1 MQENILKT
9 LIYFDILDYP
19 LVLQEVFRFLWN
31 NKLSKISLKD
41 VKFELENLI
50 KKNKVE
56 EKDGFYFL
64 KNRAEIVEL
73 RKKREKISLAKIKK
87 AQRIARFLSCLPCIK
102 AIFICSSLG
111 LLNAKDEA
119 DIDFLII
126 TQKNRIWSARF
137 WSAGFLKLLGMRP
150 NKKTT
155 KDKICLSHFI
165 TEDNLSLMETKI
177 FEDDIH
183 LIYLLTYY
191 LPVYVEEDL
200 WHKFV
205 GANLWIK
212 KYVPNFNY
220 SQEQERFIIKNRL
233 VWLKQIL
240 RKIMLKGC
248 EKIFKKFQLWY
259 LPPIL
264 KQMMNQDKRVIMNNK
279 MLKLHTNDEREKI
292 YKKWKNKICDL

>member
-1 MQENILKT
+1 MTENILKT
-9 LIYFDILDYP
+9 LAYFDVLDYP
-19 LVLQEVFRFLWN
+19 LVLQEVFKFLWN
-31 NKLSKISLKD
+31 KKLLKISLED

-64 KNRAEIVEL
+64 KNRADIVGL

-87 AQRIARFLSCLPCIK
+87 AQRMVKLLSCLPCIK
-102 AIFICSSLG
+102 AVFICSSLG
-111 LLNAKDEA
+111 LLNAKNEA

-126 TQKNRIWSARF
+126 TQKNRIWTARF
-137 WSAGFLKLLGMRP
+137 WSAGFLKLFGLRP
-150 NKKTT
+150 NKKIT
-155 KDKICLSHFI
+155 KDKFCLSHFM
-165 TEDNLSLMETKI
+165 TEDNLSLIKTKI
-177 FEDDIH
+177 FKDDVH

-200 WHKFV
+200 WYKFI

-212 KYVPNFNY
+212 NYVPNFNY
-220 SQEQERFIIKNRL
+220 SQEQEEFIIKNRL

-240 RKIMLKGC
+240 RKIMFKGC
-248 EKIFKKFQLWY
+248 EKIFKKIELWY
-259 LPPIL
+259 LPLIL
-264 KQMMNQDKRVIMNNK
+264 KKMMNQDKRVIMNDK

-292 YKKWKNKICDL
+292 YKKWRNKIRDL